1 MARSQRSAAAGG
13 GGPGLVIQ
21 RGGGSQEEGEEHQWA
36 SEVPKPTLIRVEGQ
50 WRGGSA
56 VAGVRERRLWR
67 MAALGCRGGGC
78 GARAGDVVRRSGA
91 GAFIGARGGEGL
103 AECGGSQRPG

>member
-21 RGGGSQEEGEEHQWA
+21 RGGGGQEEGEEHQWA

-50 WRGGSA
+50 WRGG
-56 VAGVRERRLWR
+56 L
-67 MAALGCRGGGC
+67 RGG
-78 GARAGDVVRRSGA
+78 RRSGA
-91 GAFIGARGGEGL
+91 AAIANGGARMSGRRLRSSGWGCG
-103 AECGGSQRPG
+103 AEERRRGPL